1 MIYNNLIYLLVV
13 ILILT
18 TSSTPEKTQI
28 PLLNAAILFGGKGF
42 IFQQIAHH
50 LFNRRPIHKAADYFA
65 AEQKLSIL
73 AIIFMA
79 IDVYLLECI
88 YYFSKFP
95 FTTELPALVNVLGIT
110 LFFAY
115 LTVIWVTALQK
126 YGRIFG
132 RKQSAPSFIAAN
144 LKINLAIILPWL
156 LLSFASDLLQLM
168 PLPLINNFLDSPWGE
183 PTLLLIFFLI
193 LVIGIPA
200 IIVRLW
206 NCTPLPMG
214 QTRTMIEDFC
224 RQQNLRFKE
233 IMTWPLFEGQMLT
246 AGVMGLNRHFRY
258 LLITPALIKAMTP
271 EEIQAVMA
279 HEIGHVK
286 RYHLQLYLFLFL
298 GFGMLAQLS
307 TSPLLALLLNSDIFY
322 LAITFTGK
330 SPDTV
335 LTFASTVTML
345 IFMLIY
351 FRLIFGF
358 FMRNF
363 ERQADLHAMSAMGDA
378 TPLIRVFEKIAWLS
392 GKIRDLPSWH
402 HFGIG
407 ERIDFLI
414 KCQGDKRQIAKH
426 HRKVHLAL
434 ALYLTIIIAGA
445 LLIWQLPGDFLGD
458 APKIKF
464 AQALIQEK
472 IKQEPEQA
480 MWPQLLADLQQSRG
494 QYRQAIIAYEQA
506 ITLAPTNAET
516 LNNLA
521 WLLLTAQEPELL
533 NPSRA
538 LTLAKSAAALSK
550 SPHILD
556 TLATAYWANN
566 MRPEAI
572 ATGEQALSAARE
584 NHKFYREQIKRFT
597 NVDFSA
603 AIYAPENNNE

>member
-18 TSSTPEKTQI
+18 TSSTPEKTQL
-28 PLLNAAILFGGKGF
+28 PLLYAAIIFAAKGF
-42 IFQQIAHH
+42 AFQQISHH
-50 LFNRRPIHKAADYFA
+50 LFNRRPIRKAADYFA

-79 IDVYLLECI
+79 IDVYLLECL
-88 YYFSKFP
+88 YYFSKVP
-95 FTTELPALVNVLGIT
+95 FTTMVPSLINVFGII

-115 LTVIWVTALQK
+115 LTLIWVTALPK

-132 RKQSAPSFIAAN
+132 RKQSTPSFIAAN

-156 LLSFASDLLQLM
+156 LLTLSSDLLQLL
-168 PLPLINNFLDSPWGE
+168 PLPTINNFLGSPLGE
-183 PTLLLIFFLI
+183 PALLLVFFAV

-206 NCTPLPMG
+206 NCTPLPPG
-214 QTRTMIEDFC
+214 ETRTMIEDFC
-224 RQQNLRFKE
+224 QQQNLRFKE

-258 LLITPALIKAMTP
+258 LLVTPALIQTMTT
-271 EEIQAVMA
+271 EEIKAVMA

-286 RYHLQLYLFLFL
+286 RYHLQLYLVLFL

-322 LAITFTGK
+322 QAVSFTGK
-330 SPDTV
+330 SPDTI

-345 IFMLIY
+345 IFMLVY
-351 FRLIFGF
+351 FRIIFGF

-363 ERQADLHAMSAMGDA
+363 ERQADLCAMTTMGDA
-378 TPLIRVFEKIAWLS
+378 APLIQVFEKIAWLS

-407 ERIDFLI
+407 ERIDFLS
-414 KCQGDKRQIAKH
+414 KCQQDNLQIARH

-434 ALYLTIIIAGA
+434 ALYLIVIISGA
-445 LLIWQLPGDFLGD
+445 LLIWQLPQDFLGD

-480 MWPQLLADLQQSRG
+480 RWPQLLADLQQSRG
-494 QYRQAIIAYEQA
+494 HYRQAIMAYEQA

-521 WLLLTAQEPELL
+521 WLLLTAQESKLL
-533 NPSRA
+533 NPPRA
-538 LTLAKSAAALSK
+538 LTLAKSAAALST

-556 TLATAYWANN
+556 TLATAYWAND

-572 ATGEQALSAARE
+572 ARGEQALSLTRK
-584 NHKFYREQIKRFT
+584 NHKFYRDQIDRFK
-597 NVDFSA
+597 NHDFSA
-603 AIYAPENNNE
+603 TIYAPENNP